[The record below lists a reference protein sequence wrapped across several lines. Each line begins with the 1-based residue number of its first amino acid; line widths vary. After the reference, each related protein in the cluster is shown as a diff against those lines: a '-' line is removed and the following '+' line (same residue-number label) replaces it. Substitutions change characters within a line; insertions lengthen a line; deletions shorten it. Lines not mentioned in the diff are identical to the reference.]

1 MATTTKTAAQGTY
14 VYFGSGLHRAKD
26 NADASRQYVQWLNG
40 MNLSGSK
47 LASFPPA
54 KDGRIYT
61 DGKIAAHV
69 AYDGRVWATGKEVIA
84 SNMKL
89 AEDELDDKGVIA
101 SFTKLLLKHLTDG
114 DDVTEQL
121 HALNYLRQQAGMK
134 PISIPAGLVE
144 PKQQEAPK
152 SAPPREEQQQ
162 HREPEEG
169 KAGPVMALALN
180 IPYAY
185 QPLPDNDQYTNR
197 FDIKSESSN
206 KLYRIAQHKKRRSW
220 SCSCPGWISR
230 RKCKHLSAL
239 GLPNFNVPFEPK
251 LKSGS
256 MKTAGKFRLY
266 TGPTIVKQTA

>member
-121 HALNYLRQQAGMK
+121 HALNYLRQQAGMQ
-134 PISIPAGLVE
+134 PIAIPEGGFAAA
-144 PKQQEAPK
+144 PKQEAPK
-152 SAPPREEQQQ
+152 SAPRQQQ
-162 HREPEEG
+162 QTHEPEAG
-169 KAGPVMALALN
+169 KTGPVMALALN
-180 IPYAY
+180 IPFAY
-185 QPLPDNDQYTNR
+185 SPLPDNDQYTNR
-197 FDIKSESSN
+197 FDIRSESSDR
-206 KLYRIAQHKKRRSW
+206 LYRIAQKKRQRGW

-230 RKCKHLSAL
+230 RK
-239 GLPNFNVPFEPK
+239 
-251 LKSGS
+251 
-256 MKTAGKFRLY
+256 
-266 TGPTIVKQTA
+266 